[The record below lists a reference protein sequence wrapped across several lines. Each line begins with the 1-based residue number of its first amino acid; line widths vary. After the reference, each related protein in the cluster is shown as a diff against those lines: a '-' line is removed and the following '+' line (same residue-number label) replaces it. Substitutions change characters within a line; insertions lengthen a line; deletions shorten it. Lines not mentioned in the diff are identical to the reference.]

1 MIGDYF
7 VDKCTSTAIEN
18 APWPHQHVADTL
30 PKDSFKKLR
39 ECCEKIVLEDGD
51 PKFLYAKDFK
61 DYNIDFE
68 DEIYSI
74 AKAILENAKVLCGQ
88 YPKYRW
94 FQNLDV
100 NAHIAIIPPLHKFK
114 VHHEARQKIWSSIT
128 YITPEK
134 NIGTKMYTAQNEKAF
149 IKEAVWNPNS
159 TFIFCGQKGK
169 TWHSYE
175 SDQTTNR
182 ITLCLFLVK
191 TTFQIWKKVL
201 KNQLYW
207 LLF

>member
-39 ECCEKIVLEDGD
+39 ECCEKINIESAD

-159 TFIFCGQKGK
+159 TFIFCGQQGK

-201 KNQLYW
+201 KNQL
-207 LLF
+207 

>member
-18 APWPHQHVADTL
+18 APWPHQYVADTL

-39 ECCEKIVLEDGD
+39 ECCEKINIESAD
-51 PKFLYAKDFK
+51 PKFLYPKDFK

-114 VHHEARQKIWSSIT
+114 VHHESTKKIWSSVT

-159 TFIFCGQKGK
+159 TFIFCGQQGK

-201 KNQLYW
+201 KNQL
-207 LLF
+207 

>member
-18 APWPHQHVADTL
+18 APWPHQYVADTL

-128 YITPEK
+128 YISPEK

-159 TFIFCGQKGK
+159 TFIFCGQQGK

-182 ITLCLFLVK
+182 ITLNLFLIK
-191 TTFQIWKKVL
+191 YNKQ
-201 KNQLYW
+201 YSHSYYR
-207 LLF
+207 

>member
-114 VHHEARQKIWSSIT
+114 VHTEARQKIWSSIT

-201 KNQLYW
+201 KNQL
-207 LLF
+207 

>member
-1 MIGDYF
+1 M
-7 VDKCTSTAIEN
+7 
-18 APWPHQHVADTL
+18 

-39 ECCEKIVLEDGD
+39 ECCEKINIESAD
-51 PKFLYAKDFK
+51 PKFLYPKDFK

-114 VHHEARQKIWSSIT
+114 VHHESTKKIWSSVT

-159 TFIFCGQKGK
+159 TFIFCGQQGK

-182 ITLCLFLVK
+182 ITLNLFLIK
-191 TTFQIWKKVL
+191 YNKQ
-201 KNQLYW
+201 YSHSYYR
-207 LLF
+207 

>member
-128 YITPEK
+128 YISPEK

-201 KNQLYW
+201 KNQL
-207 LLF
+207 

>member
-201 KNQLYW
+201 KNQL
-207 LLF
+207 